1 MCKNRAKLKTQKK
14 STKRQKST
22 QTSIKNASP
31 LKTPPKVAPKSPA
44 QALEEARRIWYLK
57 LRQSG
62 FRDLET
68 SGLKPWRIHDG
79 PLMGNSLQTIA
90 RMYQPETELFYRRVT
105 HYLTHNPD
113 PMRDATLN
121 KVCKMF
127 GEGISYREITRRIRA
142 KGGRMNIHKVHHI
155 VRRLLEAVKTWNKI
169 NPNGVD
175 FEVDLQ
181 DPNTLED
188 IGPTSKQQL
197 RRTKY

>member
-1 MCKNRAKLKTQKK
+1 MRKNRANHKIRKK
-14 STKRQKST
+14 STKRPKST
-22 QTSIKNASP
+22 QNSHSDTKKSIN
-31 LKTPPKVAPKSPA
+31 SPA

-121 KVCKMF
+121 RVCKMF
-127 GEGISYREITRRIRA
+127 AEGVSYREITRRIRA

-155 VRRLLEAVKTWNKI
+155 VRRLLEAVKTWNRT

-175 FEVDLQ
+175 FEADLQ
-181 DPNTLED
+181 DLNTIER
-188 IGPTSKQQL
+188 IEPRQRKA
-197 RRTKY
+197 